1 MICVSLKIT
10 ERRTAVNKK
19 FVQVLS
25 LVLVVCLV
33 LGLVATGIVAVV
45 G

>member
-1 MICVSLKIT
+1 M
-10 ERRTAVNKK
+10 NKK
-19 FVQVLS
+19 FVRILS

-33 LGLVATGIVAVV
+33 FGLVATGIAVML